1 MNSFKRQLYKNNSIK
16 KKDTGPVLSFD
27 WRASTPDKVYS
38 YCKQITTLF
47 YKSPNQSDISV
58 GDIFFTDS
66 SQSSLFTNIEAK
78 YTVSLGETLTPEN
91 RSSITGVTLNEFSE
105 VTEVVA
111 GQCGQ
116 TDEYEVVGV
125 TAMYD
130 SRLRA
135 CRSNSPSTLF
145 NILKSDL
152 DDIASSNSTIGSIQL
167 YKSNLDPII
176 NSVNEIGIA
185 QGETQTAR
193 HVVLLVGETNRYSVR
208 LNDLGSIVSI
218 GDDCPA

>member
-16 KKDTGPVLSFD
+16 KKDTRPVLPFD

-58 GDIFFTDS
+58 GDIFFTDP
-66 SQSSLFTNIEAK
+66 SQSSLFTDIEAK

-111 GQCGQ
+111 GQCEQ

-130 SRLRA
+130 TRLGA
-135 CRSNSPSTLF
+135 CSSNSPSALI
-145 NILKSDL
+145 NILQSDL
-152 DDIASSNSTIGSIQL
+152 DDIASSNPTIDTIQL

-176 NSVNEIGIA
+176 GSVNEIGIA
-185 QGETQTAR
+185 QGETQFAR

-208 LNDLGSIVSI
+208 LNDYGSIVSI

>member
-16 KKDTGPVLSFD
+16 KKDTRPVLPFD

-58 GDIFFTDS
+58 GDIFFTDP
-66 SQSSLFTNIEAK
+66 SQSSLFTNRESK

-111 GQCGQ
+111 GQCEQ
-116 TDEYEVVGV
+116 TGEYAEVGV
-125 TAMYD
+125 TAMYGT
-130 SRLRA
+130 RLRA
-135 CRSNSPSTLF
+135 CSSNSPFSLIK
-145 NILKSDL
+145 ILKSDL
-152 DDIASSNSTIGSIQL
+152 DDIASLNPTIDTIQL

-176 NSVNEIGIA
+176 NSVNEIGIV
-185 QGETQTAR
+185 QGETQSAK
-193 HVVLLVGETNRYSVR
+193 HAVLLVGGIKRYSVR
-208 LNDLGSIVSI
+208 LNDYGAIVSI
-218 GDDCPA
+218 GGECPA

>member
-16 KKDTGPVLSFD
+16 KEDTGPVRFFD
-27 WRASTPDKVYS
+27 WRASTLDKVYS
-38 YCKQITTLF
+38 YCKQITTPF

-58 GDIFFTDS
+58 GDIFFADP

-111 GQCGQ
+111 GQCEQ
-116 TDEYEVVGV
+116 TDEYAVVGV

-130 SRLRA
+130 TRLRA
-135 CRSNSPSTLF
+135 CISNYPSALI
-145 NILKSDL
+145 NILQSDL
-152 DDIASSNSTIGSIQL
+152 DDIASSNLLIGSIQL

-176 NSVNEIGIA
+176 DSINEIGIA
-185 QGETQTAR
+185 QGETQFAR
-193 HVVLLVGETNRYSVR
+193 EVVLLVGETNRYSVR
-208 LNDLGSIVSI
+208 LNAFGSIVSI